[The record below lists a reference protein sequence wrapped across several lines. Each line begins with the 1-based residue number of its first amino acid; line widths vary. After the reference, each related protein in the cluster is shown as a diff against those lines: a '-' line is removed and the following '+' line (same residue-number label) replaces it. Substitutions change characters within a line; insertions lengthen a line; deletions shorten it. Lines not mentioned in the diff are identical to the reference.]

1 MFLSI
6 ASRFSHKPVCT
17 FPKEIE
23 SCGIICKQTY
33 NNDTYILVVKGI
45 YSEKWSLPKGNKYNY
60 ETEEECAMRETYEE
74 TGIFIRLQ
82 DRQFTRVP
90 MGRNVYFI
98 TSFDP
103 YEDDYFSKRCLSPSI
118 IPSIEQEI
126 NDEVSDIRWM
136 TLSQLRKRKETCNK
150 DLRTLISDKKLWF
163 IQKIFHE

>member
-1 MFLSI
+1 
-6 ASRFSHKPVCT
+6 
-17 FPKEIE
+17 
-23 SCGIICKQTY
+23 
-33 NNDTYILVVKGI
+33 
-45 YSEKWSLPKGNKYNY
+45 
-60 ETEEECAMRETYEE
+60 
-74 TGIFIRLQ
+74 
-82 DRQFTRVP
+82 